1 MITVGLTVMN
11 IRAENAETAAEEV
24 KKAAEVTEEGTAEA
38 PEVKE
43 VHAVILILS
52 LETGVTETVRRN
64 VLINGL
70 IHEAGAIAK
79 GTLTV
84 ISFGKE

>member
-1 MITVGLTVMN
+1 M
-11 IRAENAETAAEEV
+11 
-24 KKAAEVTEEGTAEA
+24 TEEDITEA

-43 VHAVILILS
+43 VHAVILILN
-52 LETGVTETVRRN
+52 LETGVTEPVRRN